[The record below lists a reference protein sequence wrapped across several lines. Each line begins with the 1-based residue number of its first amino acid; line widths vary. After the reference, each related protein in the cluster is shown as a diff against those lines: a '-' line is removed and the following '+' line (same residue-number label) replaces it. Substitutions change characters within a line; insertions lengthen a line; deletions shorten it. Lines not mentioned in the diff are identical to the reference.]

1 MGSLLLQDDTL
12 SVPADGSGADVSL
25 DFTAIDFETTNSYR
39 GSPCSVGLVKVR
51 DGQLV
56 DEAFTLIRP
65 LARFS
70 HFDGF
75 NTWLHGIDAQMVANA
90 PHWRQ
95 VAGRI
100 VRYTG
105 CDTLV
110 CHNAGFDIGVI
121 RYACIADDIPWPS
134 LDFLCT
140 LVLARRAYRLP
151 SYRLPFVA
159 AQCDVDFHAY
169 HKASDD
175 ARCAALI
182 AVAMAR
188 KQGAQTLADLAGSF
202 GVSIGHMET
211 GHYAPSVRHGPGG
224 HGHTLIRPGA
234 NPDADPEHPFYGRV
248 IVFTGTLMSRTRQ
261 MAWED
266 VVRVGGIPE
275 CGVTKQTNILVIG
288 DINPAVLAPG
298 MVTTGKAV
306 KAFALQD
313 KGQDIEIMTEDD
325 FIRSL

>member
-1 MGSLLLQDDTL
+1 MT
-12 SVPADGSGADVSL
+12 L
-25 DFTAIDFETTNSYR
+25 DFTAIDFETANSYR

-51 DGQLV
+51 DGQIA
-56 DEAFTLIRP
+56 DESSTLIHP
-65 LARFS
+65 PAPFG

-75 NTWLHGIDAQMVANA
+75 NVGLHGINAEMVAGA
-90 PHWRQ
+90 PRWRQ
-95 VAGRI
+95 VADWI

-105 CDTLV
+105 SDTLV

-134 LDFLCT
+134 VDFLCT

-159 AQCDVDFHAY
+159 AQCDVDFRQH
-169 HKASDD
+169 HQVGDD

-188 KQGAQTLADLAGSF
+188 KHGAQALAGLAESF
-202 GVSIGHMET
+202 GVSVGHMQA
-211 GHYAPSVRHGPGG
+211 GYYAPSVWRRPGG
-224 HGHTLIRPGA
+224 HPYKLIRPDA
-234 NPDADPEHPFYGRV
+234 NPDADLDHPFYGRV

-261 MAWED
+261 MAWDD
-266 VVRVGGIPE
+266 VVKAGGIPE
-275 CGVTKQTNILVIG
+275 RSVTHHTNILVIG

-298 MVTTGKAV
+298 MVTTGKAA
-306 KAFALQD
+306 KAFVLQT
-313 KGQDIEIMTEDD
+313 KGQDIEIMAEDD
-325 FIRSL
+325 FLRSL